1 MNRVDRN
8 AAHWINTTGARLIS
22 GGPDIFF
29 AVPAQY
35 ISDKL
40 EILLRNF
47 DQTLTHGKILKNSPT
62 TTAALVECA
71 GQNLFFKRTNN
82 KNWKFTLR
90 YLFRSARAFRSAA
103 AAEKLL
109 QLGIPTPPVIAA
121 GERRR
126 GLILKCGYLVTESEP
141 GICGMDH
148 AIMASSK
155 PLETMADFLEKAAGM
170 MAQLHRNNV
179 LHGDLKL
186 CNFYRAGNGEPGIW
200 DLDSMKVFRKKI
212 PIRKIETE
220 ITRLLASCVAVQELI
235 PGLSKPEID
244 RMAEEFCRTYCRI
257 SVATPSAKNVA
268 DLIRARL
275 NRWRNKK

>member
-1 MNRVDRN
+1 MSRFDRN
-8 AAHWINTTGARLIS
+8 TEYWIKNA
-22 GGPDIFF
+22 GGKVVACGTDCVFV
-29 AVPAQY
+29 VPAQY
-35 ISDKL
+35 FSDEL
-40 EILLRNF
+40 ESLLKNF
-47 DQTLTHGKILKNSPT
+47 DQTLSGGKILKNSPT
-62 TTAALVECA
+62 TTAALVDCA
-71 GQNLFFKRTNN
+71 GQNLFLKRTNN

-103 AAEKLL
+103 SAAKLA

-126 GLILKCGYLVTESEP
+126 GLILKCGYLVTGSEP
-141 GICGMDH
+141 GICGMDQ
-148 AIMASSK
+148 AIMESSK
-155 PLETMADFLEKAAGM
+155 PLETMTGFLENAAGM

-220 ITRLLASCVAVQELI
+220 ITRLLASCVAVLELI

>member
-1 MNRVDRN
+1 M
-8 AAHWINTTGARLIS
+8 
-22 GGPDIFF
+22 
-29 AVPAQY
+29 
-35 ISDKL
+35 
-40 EILLRNF
+40 
-47 DQTLTHGKILKNSPT
+47 DQ
-62 TTAALVECA
+62 
-71 GQNLFFKRTNN
+71 
-82 KNWKFTLR
+82 
-90 YLFRSARAFRSAA
+90 
-103 AAEKLL
+103 
-109 QLGIPTPPVIAA
+109 
-121 GERRR
+121 
-126 GLILKCGYLVTESEP
+126 
-141 GICGMDH
+141 

-155 PLETMADFLEKAAGM
+155 PLETMTVFLEKAAGM

-186 CNFYRAGNGEPGIW
+186 CNFYRTSNGEPGIW

>member
-1 MNRVDRN
+1 MSRLDGN
-8 AAHWINTTGARLIS
+8 AMLWINTVEAKIFQCNKDCIFAIS
-22 GGPDIFF
+22 P
-29 AVPAQY
+29 QY
-35 ISDKL
+35 VTEAL
-40 EILLRNF
+40 EELLKNF
-47 DQTLTHGKILKNSPT
+47 DQALTGGKILKNSPT

-126 GLILKCGYLVTESEP
+126 GLILKCGYLVTGSEP

-148 AIMASSK
+148 AIMASSN

-170 MAQLHRNNV
+170 MVQLHRNNV

-186 CNFYRAGNGEPGIW
+186 CNFYRSGNGEPGIW
-200 DLDSMKVFRKKI
+200 DLDSVKVFRKKI
-212 PIRKIETE
+212 PIRKIEIE
-220 ITRLLASCVAVQELI
+220 ITRLLASCVAMQEKI
-235 PGLSKPEID
+235 PGLPEPEID
-244 RMAEEFCRTYCRI
+244 RMAEDFCKIYSRNSI
-257 SVATPSAKNVA
+257 AFPSAKNVA
-268 DLIRARL
+268 DLIRVWL
-275 NRWRNKK
+275 DRWRDKK

>member
-1 MNRVDRN
+1 MSRLDQN
-8 AAHWINTTGARLIS
+8 AMRWINAVDAKIFHGNS
-22 GGPDIFF
+22 GCIF
-29 AVPAQY
+29 AVPPQHAVE
-35 ISDKL
+35 DL
-40 EILLRNF
+40 EKMLENF
-47 DQTLTHGKILKNSPT
+47 DQALAGGKILKNSPT
-62 TTAALVECA
+62 TTAALVDCA
-71 GQNLFFKRTNN
+71 GQNLFLNRTNN

-103 AAEKLL
+103 SAAKLA

-121 GERRR
+121 GERRCW
-126 GLILKCGYLVTESEP
+126 LILKCGYLVTGSEN
-141 GICGMDH
+141 GICGMDR
-148 AIMASSK
+148 AIMASAN

-170 MAQLHRNNV
+170 MALLHRNNV

-200 DLDSMKVFRKKI
+200 DLDSMKIYRKQV
-212 PIRKIETE
+212 PLRKIETE

-235 PGLSKPEID
+235 PGLPEPEID
-244 RMAEEFCRTYCRI
+244 RMAEAFCQTYSRY
-257 SVATPSAKNVA
+257 SVAIPSAKNVA

>member
-1 MNRVDRN
+1 MSRLDGN
-8 AAHWINTTGARLIS
+8 AMLWINTVEAKIFQCNKDCIFAIS
-22 GGPDIFF
+22 P
-29 AVPAQY
+29 QY
-35 ISDKL
+35 VTEAL
-40 EILLRNF
+40 EELLKNF
-47 DQTLTHGKILKNSPT
+47 DQALTGGKILKNSPT

-126 GLILKCGYLVTESEP
+126 GLILKCGYLVTGSEP
-141 GICGMDH
+141 GICGMDQ

-186 CNFYRAGNGEPGIW
+186 CNFYRSGNGEPGIW
-200 DLDSMKVFRKKI
+200 DLDSVKVFRKKI

-220 ITRLLASCVAVQELI
+220 ITRLLASCVAMQEKI

-268 DLIRARL
+268 DLIRVRL